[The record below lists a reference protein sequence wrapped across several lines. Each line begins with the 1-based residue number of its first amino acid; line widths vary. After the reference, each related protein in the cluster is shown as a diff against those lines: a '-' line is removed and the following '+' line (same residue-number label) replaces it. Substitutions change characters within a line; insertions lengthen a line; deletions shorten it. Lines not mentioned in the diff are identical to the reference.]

1 MACRPISASLAA
13 VLLIAVPALAD
24 EVGIDAPIK
33 AGSLHEGR
41 LDMVAYYEDDGDQLK
56 LTATFLDKDGGDPFR
71 IVMGLADKDAV
82 AFSMPGYPGWLY
94 SFARDAGVV
103 RISGKSVLPAAD
115 VAVN

>member
-1 MACRPISASLAA
+1 MARRTIFASLAA
-13 VLLIAVPALAD
+13 LLLIGAPAMAD
-24 EVGIDAPIK
+24 EVSIDAPIK

-41 LDMVAYYEDDGDQLK
+41 LDMVAYYETDGDQLK

-94 SFARDAGVV
+94 SFARDAGMV
-103 RISGKSVLPAAD
+103 RISGKPVRAPSD
-115 VAVN
+115 VAAN